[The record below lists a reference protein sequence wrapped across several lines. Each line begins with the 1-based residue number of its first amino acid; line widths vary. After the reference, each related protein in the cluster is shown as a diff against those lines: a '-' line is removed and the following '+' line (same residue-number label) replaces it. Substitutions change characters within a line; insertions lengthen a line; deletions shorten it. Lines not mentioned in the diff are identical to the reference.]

1 MLLKLFSLLSAISSL
16 SIASVEEFEMPIAA
30 ASNQKRNSSE
40 MVIALSEISRGIAT
54 TKTITLLNTDNRKSS
69 AFNEFIMEIHRLKL
83 ETCIFNDS
91 EKFFHF
97 VEENLKGSLEVT
109 ALIFH
114 DPNELIDEVKNLN
127 ISCGFYFVIFHRFTL
142 EI

>member
-1 MLLKLFSLLSAISSL
+1 MIIKLLILLSSL
-16 SIASVEEFEMPIAA
+16 SFGKCEEYEKPLAA
-30 ASNQKRNSSE
+30 VVKYLKRNSSE
-40 MVIALSEISRGIAT
+40 MAIALAEISRGIAT
-54 TKTITLLNTDNRKSS
+54 TKTITLLNTDNRRSS

-83 ETCIFNDS
+83 ETCTFNDR

-97 VEENLKGSLEVT
+97 VESNLKGSLEVT

-114 DPNELIDEVKNLN
+114 DPNELIDEVKSMTFSSRFN
-127 ISCGFYFVIFHRFTL
+127 FVIFHRFTV